1 MAIKI
6 RRGTN
11 AYFDKTKLV
20 QGELAV
26 ITDTGELYF
35 CFSAGNTKKLQTE
48 EDLLAVL
55 GSSATAYSALIQL
68 IADLE
73 LNPSE
78 LTNILNNITALQSG
92 KIDKTSIVQT
102 DTVNDATKVP
112 SSAVTFALGAQIDEL
127 SDNLVLIHYHI
138 DPGASLVFDA
148 YTPSRSYGIY
158 MIQHVHPSGYAA
170 IYLLTYGTIPSFM
183 ITVMDASTSTG
194 KLIFTKVQNGSYKWN
209 ITVES
214 GYPAD
219 LYFKKVI

>member
-1 MAIKI
+1 MAIRL
-6 RRGTN
+6 RRGTK
-11 AYFDKTKLV
+11 AYFDPTKLV

-26 ITDTGELYF
+26 VTDTGELYF
-35 CFSAGNTKKLQTE
+35 CFSAGNTKKLQTK

-112 SSAVTFALGAQIDEL
+112 SSAVTFALGAQIDTL
-127 SDNLVLIHYHI
+127 N
-138 DPGASLVFDA
+138 ANK
-148 YTPSRSYGIY
+148 T
-158 MIQHVHPSGYAA
+158 
-170 IYLLTYGTIPSFM
+170 LT
-183 ITVMDASTSTG
+183 ITSPTSTRTA
-194 KLIFTKVQNGSYKWN
+194 LQIYR
-209 ITVES
+209 I
-214 GYPAD
+214 
-219 LYFKKVI
+219 I